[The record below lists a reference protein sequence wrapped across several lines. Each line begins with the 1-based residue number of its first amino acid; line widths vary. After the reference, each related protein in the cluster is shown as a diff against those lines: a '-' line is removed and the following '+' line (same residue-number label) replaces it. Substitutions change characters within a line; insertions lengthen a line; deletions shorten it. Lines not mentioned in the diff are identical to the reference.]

1 MHACTWIVDYS
12 PTSHPLNSQNKIFM
26 RANRIFA
33 PNTELVASSRM
44 YIYILIYI
52 REYVYICIYILY
64 VNIYIYVLS

>member
-44 YIYILIYI
+44 YTYTYL
-52 REYVYICIYILY
+52 
-64 VNIYIYVLS
+64 YIYVNMFIYAYIYYM